1 MAQWRKV
8 IVSGSNAELNN
19 INSSGNVVPTITDG
33 GSLGT
38 SALNWSDLFL
48 DSGAVV
54 NFDNGDVTLTHSG
67 NLLDIDGG
75 NTRVDRLELDSAS
88 DYLDVSTDLQIVAA
102 ADVSINAG
110 GGNIKP
116 SANDGSALG
125 VSGTAFSDLFLAS
138 GAVVNFNAGD
148 VTLTHSA
155 NALTVGGGDVLVGD
169 NNVSGSSSSTG
180 SFGYLNVHGD
190 GVFGGN
196 LTFGDAATDS
206 VSFGADIDSNLIPN
220 SDDTY
225 DLGSASQAW
234 QDLFLEGDITLTDAG
249 TIATTAGAMTL
260 TSAAAAT
267 WSTSAGALTIDGAG
281 GLTLDSDG
289 TDAVNLGT
297 EAVAKTITIGNAAS
311 TKVDINALALDFDS
325 AAATDILAA
334 TTVSVK
340 GAGGASFGDDVATWE
355 FNGSGAVSETG
366 MTTVS
371 ITPSSTFDIDAGG
384 AVTIDGSAITIGG
397 DSDVAI
403 DIDSSTLDIDAS
415 GALTI
420 DSATSIAIGA
430 NADKPIDIDSTTLDI
445 DASDAVTIDST
456 STIAISGDGGATF
469 SDDTEAIIYDGSGNL
484 DIDSVA
490 LDIDASGAL
499 TIDSATSIGIG
510 TAADKPIDIDA
521 TTFDVDASGALTMTS
536 TTMAFDPSSTFDIDA
551 AGAVTIDGSSIT
563 LGGDSDVA
571 FDIDTS
577 TLDIDSSGAITIDS
591 TAGVS
596 VQGGAASDVTT
607 GAGALTLDGAGGVN
621 IAGNAAEIDI
631 TTSAALDLNSGAFTL
646 NGSTVGIDG
655 TGALTLGAS
664 EMDIDADGGVINMD
678 ATSTITIGGTN
689 ATGVTIGKSDTTV
702 TIPGSLDVNGTLT
715 TIDTTNLKVA
725 DRFIL
730 MASGSSA
737 GDGGIVVETNGAGSG
752 TALGYDDSASR
763 WALTKQDDTS
773 QSSTTI
779 TPRQYVVS
787 VSGSAADPSG
797 NPSDFG
803 SAAGDRIGM
812 MHVNTSTG
820 DIFIFS

>member
-249 TIATTAGAMTL
+249 SVKATAGNL
-260 TSAAAAT
+260 TVDSEAAT
-267 WSTSAGALTIDGAG
+267 LVLDGHTGVNIDASNSGKVSIDGAG
-281 GLTLDSDG
+281 GIDIG
-289 TDAVNLGT
+289 
-297 EAVAKTITIGNAAS
+297 VAA
-311 TKVDINALALDFDS
+311 
-325 AAATDILAA
+325 
-334 TTVSVK
+334 
-340 GAGGASFGDDVATWE
+340 
-355 FNGSGAVSETG
+355 
-366 MTTVS
+366 
-371 ITPSSTFDIDAGG
+371 
-384 AVTIDGSAITIGG
+384 
-397 DSDVAI
+397 DVAI
-403 DIDSSTLDIDAS
+403 DVDASTFDLDAS
-415 GALTI
+415 GALTMTSTTMALDPSSTFDLDAAGAITI
-420 DSATSIAIGA
+420 DGASITLGGDSDTAF
-430 NADKPIDIDSTTLDI
+430 DIDTSTLDI
-445 DASDAVTIDST
+445 DSSGAVTIDST

-490 LDIDASGAL
+490 LDIDASGAV
-499 TIDSATSIGIG
+499 TIDSTSTILISGDGGATFSDDTEALVYDGSGNVDFDAG
-510 TAADKPIDIDA
+510 TLDI
-521 TTFDVDASGALTMTS
+521 DASGALTMTS

-737 GDGGIVVETNGAGSG
+737 GDGGIVVETDGAGSG
-752 TALGYDDSASR
+752 TSLGYDDSASR

-773 QSSTTI
+773 HSSTTI

-803 SAAGDRIGM
+803 SAASDRIGM

-820 DIFIFS
+820 DVFIFS

>member
-19 INSSGNVVPTITDG
+19 INSSGNVVPTVTNG

-48 DSGAVV
+48 DSGAVI
-54 NFDNGDVTLTHSG
+54 NFDSDDVTVTHSG

-88 DYLDVSTDLQIVAA
+88 DYLDVSTDLQIVAN

-110 GGNIKP
+110 GGNVKP

-125 VSGTAFSDLFLAS
+125 VSGTGWSDLFLAS

-169 NNVSGSSSSTG
+169 NNVSGSSASTA
-180 SFGYLNVHGD
+180 SFGYLNVTGD

-196 LTFGDAATDS
+196 LTFGDAGTDS

-220 SDDTY
+220 TDDTY

-249 TIATTAGAMTL
+249 TIQ
-260 TSAAAAT
+260 
-267 WSTSAGALTIDGAG
+267 TSAGVLTIDGAG

-334 TTVSVK
+334 TTLSAK

-415 GALTI
+415 GAITI
-420 DSATSIAIGA
+420 DG
-430 NADKPIDIDSTTLDI
+430 
-445 DASDAVTIDST
+445 T
-456 STIAISGDGGATF
+456 STILISGDGGATF
-469 SDDTEAIIYDGSGNL
+469 SDDTEALVYDGSGNV
-484 DIDSVA
+484 DFDAVA
-490 LDIDASGAL
+490 LDIDASGAVTIDGTSTILISGDGGATFSDDTEALVYDGSGNVDFDAVAFDLDASGAL

-510 TAADKPIDIDA
+510 TTADKPIDIDA

-551 AGAVTIDGSSIT
+551 AGAVTIDGSAIT
-563 LGGDSDVA
+563 IGGDSDVA
-571 FDIDTS
+571 VDIDSS
-577 TLDIDSSGAITIDS
+577 TLDIDASGAITIDS
-591 TAGVS
+591 TSGVS
-596 VQGGAASDVTT
+596 IDGGAASNLTT
-607 GAGALTLDGAGGVN
+607 SAGALTLDGAGGVN

-655 TGALTLGAS
+655 SAALTLGAS
-664 EMDIDADGGVINMD
+664 EMNIDADGGTIDID
-678 ATSTITIGGTN
+678 ATSTITVGGTN

-702 TIPGSLDVNGTLT
+702 TVPGSLDVNGTLT

-763 WALTKQDDTS
+763 WALSKQDDTS
-773 QSSTTI
+773 HSSTTI

-787 VSGSAADPSG
+787 VSGSAADASS

-803 SAAGDRIGM
+803 SSATDRIGM

>member
-19 INSSGNVVPTITDG
+19 INSSGNVVPTITNG

-38 SALNWSDLFL
+38 NALNWSDLFL

-54 NFDNGDVTLTHSG
+54 NFDGGDVTLTHSG

-110 GGNIKP
+110 GGNVKP

-138 GAVVNFNAGD
+138 GAVVDFNAGD

-155 NALTVGGGDVLVGD
+155 NALTVGGGDVLIGG
-169 NNVSGSSSSTG
+169 NSVSGSSASTG
-180 SFGYLNVHGD
+180 SFGHLNVSGN

-196 LTFGDAATDS
+196 LTFGDANTDS

-220 SDDTY
+220 ADDTY

-249 TIATTAGAMTL
+249 TLQTSAGGLTI

-267 WSTSAGALTIDGAG
+267 WSTSAGNLTLDSVAGTLVLDGHTGVDIDASNSGKVAIDGAG
-281 GLTLDSDG
+281 GIDIG
-289 TDAVNLGT
+289 
-297 EAVAKTITIGNAAS
+297 VAA
-311 TKVDINALALDFDS
+311 
-325 AAATDILAA
+325 
-334 TTVSVK
+334 
-340 GAGGASFGDDVATWE
+340 
-355 FNGSGAVSETG
+355 
-366 MTTVS
+366 
-371 ITPSSTFDIDAGG
+371 
-384 AVTIDGSAITIGG
+384 
-397 DSDVAI
+397 DVAI
-403 DIDSSTLDIDAS
+403 DVDAS
-415 GALTI
+415 
-420 DSATSIAIGA
+420 
-430 NADKPIDIDSTTLDI
+430 
-445 DASDAVTIDST
+445 
-456 STIAISGDGGATF
+456 
-469 SDDTEAIIYDGSGNL
+469 
-484 DIDSVA
+484 
-490 LDIDASGAL
+490 
-499 TIDSATSIGIG
+499 
-510 TAADKPIDIDA
+510 
-521 TTFDVDASGALTMTS
+521 TFDLDASGALTMTS

-551 AGAVTIDGSSIT
+551 AGAVTIDGSAIT
-563 LGGDSDVA
+563 IGGDSDVA
-571 FDIDTS
+571 VDIDSS
-577 TLDIDSSGAITIDS
+577 TLDIDASGAITIDSTSTILISGDGGATFSDDTEAIIYDGSGNLDIDSVALDLDASGAITIDS

-655 TGALTLGAS
+655 SGALTLGAS

-702 TIPGSLDVNGTLT
+702 TVPGSLDVNGTLT

-730 MASGSSA
+730 MASGSSS
-737 GDGGIVVETNGAGSG
+737 GDGGIVVETDGAGAG
-752 TALGYDDSASR
+752 TSLGYDDSASR
-763 WALTKQDDTS
+763 WALSKADDTS
-773 QSSTTI
+773 HSSTTI

-787 VSGSAADPSG
+787 VSGSAADASG

>member
-19 INSSGNVVPTITDG
+19 INSSGNVVPTITNG

-38 SALNWSDLFL
+38 NALNWSDLFL

-54 NFDNGDVTLTHSG
+54 NFDSGDVTLTHSG

-110 GGNIKP
+110 GGNVKP

-138 GAVVNFNAGD
+138 GAVVDFNAGD

-155 NALTVGGGDVLVGD
+155 NALTVGGGDVLIGG
-169 NNVSGSSSSTG
+169 NSVSGSSASTG
-180 SFGYLNVHGD
+180 SFGHLNVSGN

-196 LTFGDAATDS
+196 LTFGDANTDS

-220 SDDTY
+220 ADDTY

-249 TIATTAGAMTL
+249 TLQTSAGGLTI

-267 WSTSAGALTIDGAG
+267 WSTSAGNLTLDSVAGTLVLDGHTGVDIDASNSGKVAIDGAG
-281 GLTLDSDG
+281 GIDIG
-289 TDAVNLGT
+289 
-297 EAVAKTITIGNAAS
+297 VAA
-311 TKVDINALALDFDS
+311 
-325 AAATDILAA
+325 
-334 TTVSVK
+334 
-340 GAGGASFGDDVATWE
+340 
-355 FNGSGAVSETG
+355 
-366 MTTVS
+366 
-371 ITPSSTFDIDAGG
+371 
-384 AVTIDGSAITIGG
+384 
-397 DSDVAI
+397 DVAI
-403 DIDSSTLDIDAS
+403 DVDAS
-415 GALTI
+415 
-420 DSATSIAIGA
+420 
-430 NADKPIDIDSTTLDI
+430 
-445 DASDAVTIDST
+445 
-456 STIAISGDGGATF
+456 
-469 SDDTEAIIYDGSGNL
+469 
-484 DIDSVA
+484 
-490 LDIDASGAL
+490 
-499 TIDSATSIGIG
+499 
-510 TAADKPIDIDA
+510 
-521 TTFDVDASGALTMTS
+521 TFDLDASGALTMTS

-551 AGAVTIDGSSIT
+551 AGAVTIDGSAIT
-563 LGGDSDVA
+563 IGGDSDVA
-571 FDIDTS
+571 VDIDSS
-577 TLDIDSSGAITIDS
+577 TLDIDASGAITIDSTSTILISGDGGATFSDDTEAIIYDGSGNLDIDSVALDLDASGAITIDS

-655 TGALTLGAS
+655 SGALTLGAS

-702 TIPGSLDVNGTLT
+702 TVPGSLDVNGTLT

-730 MASGSSA
+730 MASGSSS
-737 GDGGIVVETNGAGSG
+737 GDGGIVVETDGAGAG
-752 TALGYDDSASR
+752 TSLGYDDSASR
-763 WALTKQDDTS
+763 WALSKADDTS
-773 QSSTTI
+773 HSSTTI

-787 VSGSAADPSG
+787 VSGSAADASG

>member
-19 INSSGNVVPTITDG
+19 INSSGNVVPTITNG

-38 SALNWSDLFL
+38 NALNWSDLFL

-54 NFDNGDVTLTHSG
+54 NFDSGDVTLTHSG

-110 GGNIKP
+110 GGNVKP

-138 GAVVNFNAGD
+138 GAVVDFNAGD

-155 NALTVGGGDVLVGD
+155 NALTVGGGDVLIGG
-169 NNVSGSSSSTG
+169 NSVSGSSASTG
-180 SFGYLNVHGD
+180 SFGHLNVSGN

-196 LTFGDAATDS
+196 LTFGDANTDS

-220 SDDTY
+220 ADDTY

-249 TIATTAGAMTL
+249 TLQTSAGGLTI

-267 WSTSAGALTIDGAG
+267 WSTSAGNLTLDSVAGTLVLDGHTGVDIDASNSGKVAIDGAG
-281 GLTLDSDG
+281 GIDIG
-289 TDAVNLGT
+289 
-297 EAVAKTITIGNAAS
+297 VAA
-311 TKVDINALALDFDS
+311 
-325 AAATDILAA
+325 
-334 TTVSVK
+334 
-340 GAGGASFGDDVATWE
+340 
-355 FNGSGAVSETG
+355 
-366 MTTVS
+366 
-371 ITPSSTFDIDAGG
+371 
-384 AVTIDGSAITIGG
+384 
-397 DSDVAI
+397 DVAI
-403 DIDSSTLDIDAS
+403 DVDAS
-415 GALTI
+415 
-420 DSATSIAIGA
+420 
-430 NADKPIDIDSTTLDI
+430 
-445 DASDAVTIDST
+445 
-456 STIAISGDGGATF
+456 
-469 SDDTEAIIYDGSGNL
+469 
-484 DIDSVA
+484 
-490 LDIDASGAL
+490 
-499 TIDSATSIGIG
+499 
-510 TAADKPIDIDA
+510 
-521 TTFDVDASGALTMTS
+521 TFDLDASGALTMTS

-551 AGAVTIDGSSIT
+551 AGAVTIDGSAIT
-563 LGGDSDVA
+563 IGGDSDVA
-571 FDIDTS
+571 VDIDSS
-577 TLDIDSSGAITIDS
+577 TLDIDASGAITIDSTSTILISGDGGATFSDDTEAIIYDGSGNLDIDSVALDLDASGAITIDS

-655 TGALTLGAS
+655 SGALTLGAS

-702 TIPGSLDVNGTLT
+702 TVPGSLDVNGTLT

-737 GDGGIVVETNGAGSG
+737 GDGGIVVETDGAGAG
-752 TALGYDDSASR
+752 TSLGYDDSASR
-763 WALTKQDDTS
+763 WALSKADDTS
-773 QSSTTI
+773 HSSTTI

-787 VSGSAADPSG
+787 VSGSAADASG

>member
-19 INSSGNVVPTITDG
+19 INSSGNVVPTITNG

-38 SALNWSDLFL
+38 NALNWSDLFL

-54 NFDNGDVTLTHSG
+54 NFDSGDVTLTHSG

-110 GGNIKP
+110 GGNVKP

-138 GAVVNFNAGD
+138 GAVVDFNAGD

-155 NALTVGGGDVLVGD
+155 NALTVGGGDVLIGG
-169 NNVSGSSSSTG
+169 NSVSGSSASTG
-180 SFGYLNVHGD
+180 SFGHLNVSGN

-196 LTFGDAATDS
+196 LTFGDANTDS

-220 SDDTY
+220 ADDTY
-225 DLGSASQAW
+225 DLGSATQAW

-249 TIATTAGAMTL
+249 KLVSSAGNL
-260 TSAAAAT
+260 TVDSEAAT
-267 WSTSAGALTIDGAG
+267 LVLDGHTGVDIDASNSGKVAIDGAG
-281 GLTLDSDG
+281 GIDIG
-289 TDAVNLGT
+289 
-297 EAVAKTITIGNAAS
+297 VAA
-311 TKVDINALALDFDS
+311 
-325 AAATDILAA
+325 
-334 TTVSVK
+334 
-340 GAGGASFGDDVATWE
+340 DVAID
-355 FNGSGAVSETG
+355 VD
-366 MTTVS
+366 
-371 ITPSSTFDIDAGG
+371 SSTFD
-384 AVTIDGSAITIGG
+384 
-397 DSDVAI
+397 
-403 DIDSSTLDIDAS
+403 LDAS
-415 GALTI
+415 GALTMTSTTMAFDPSSTFDLDAAGAITI
-420 DSATSIAIGA
+420 DGSSITLGGD
-430 NADKPIDIDSTTLDI
+430 ADTAFDIDTSTLDI
-445 DASDAVTIDST
+445 DSSGAITIDST
-456 STIAISGDGGATF
+456 STILISGDGGATF
-469 SDDTEAIIYDGSGNL
+469 SDDTEALVYDGSGNV
-484 DIDSVA
+484 DFDAVA
-490 LDIDASGAL
+490 FDLDASGAL

-510 TAADKPIDIDA
+510 TTADKPIDIDA

-536 TTMAFDPSSTFDIDA
+536 TTMAFDPSSTFDLDA
-551 AGAVTIDGSSIT
+551 AGAITIDGASIT

-596 VQGGAASDVTT
+596 VQGGAASDFTT

-621 IAGNAAEIDI
+621 IAGNAAEVDV
-631 TTSAALDLNSGAFTL
+631 TTSGAVDINSGAFTL

-655 TGALTLGAS
+655 SAALTLGAS

-702 TIPGSLDVNGTLT
+702 SIPGSLDVNGTLT

-730 MASGSSA
+730 MASGSSS
-737 GDGGIVVETNGAGSG
+737 GDGGIVVETDGAGAG
-752 TALGYDDSASR
+752 TSLGYDDSASR
-763 WALTKQDDTS
+763 WALSKADDTS
-773 QSSTTI
+773 HSSTTI

-787 VSGSAADPSG
+787 VSGSAADASG

>member
-54 NFDNGDVTLTHSG
+54 NFNDGDVTLTHSG

-110 GGNIKP
+110 GGNVKP

-169 NNVSGSSSSTG
+169 NNVSGSASSTG

-220 SDDTY
+220 ADDTY
-225 DLGSASQAW
+225 DLGSSSQAW

-249 TIATTAGAMTL
+249 KL
-260 TSAAAAT
+260 VS
-267 WSTSAGALTIDGAG
+267 SAGDLTVDSEAGTLILDGHTGVNIDASNSGKVAIDGAG
-281 GLTLDSDG
+281 GIDIG
-289 TDAVNLGT
+289 
-297 EAVAKTITIGNAAS
+297 VAADVAIDVDAS
-311 TKVDINALALDFDS
+311 TFDLD
-325 AAATDILAA
+325 A
-334 TTVSVK
+334 
-340 GAGGASFGDDVATWE
+340 
-355 FNGSGAVSETG
+355 SGALT
-366 MTTVS
+366 MTST
-371 ITPSSTFDIDAGG
+371 TMAFDPSSTFDIDAAG

-397 DSDVAI
+397 DSDVAV

-456 STIAISGDGGATF
+456 STILISGDGGATF

-490 LDIDASGAL
+490 LDIDASGA
-499 TIDSATSIGIG
+499 
-510 TAADKPIDIDA
+510 
-521 TTFDVDASGALTMTS
+521 
-536 TTMAFDPSSTFDIDA
+536 
-551 AGAVTIDGSSIT
+551 VTIDG
-563 LGGDSDVA
+563 
-571 FDIDTS
+571 TS
-577 TLDIDSSGAITIDS
+577 TILISGDGGATFSDDTEALVYDGSGNVDFDAVALDIDASGAITIDS
-591 TAGVS
+591 AAGVS
-596 VQGGAASDVTT
+596 IDGATASNVTT
-607 GAGALTLDGAGGVN
+607 AAGALTLDGAGGVN
-621 IAGNAAEIDI
+621 IAGNAAEVDV
-631 TTSAALDLNSGAFTL
+631 TTSGAVDINSGAFTL

-655 TGALTLGAS
+655 SGALTMGAS

-737 GDGGIVVETNGAGSG
+737 GDGGIVVETNGAGGG

-763 WALTKQDDTS
+763 WALSKQDDTS
-773 QSSTTI
+773 HDSTTI

-787 VSGSAADPSG
+787 VSGSAADASG